1 MKGSFV
7 VQLWNI
13 GQGMAGQLEG
23 FVEKVDTGK
32 QHRFRSELE
41 LIDFLREQ
49 SRRILL
55 SEDETR

>member
-1 MKGSFV
+1 M

-23 FVEKVDTGK
+23 FVEEVDTGK
-32 QHRFRSELE
+32 QYRFRSEFE

-55 SEDETR
+55 RKDEAR

>member
-23 FVEKVDTGK
+23 FVEEVDTGR
-32 QHRFRSELE
+32 QYRFRSEFD
-41 LIDFLREQ
+41 LIDFLRERARL
-49 SRRILL
+49 SLL
-55 SEDETR
+55 RKDETG

>member
-23 FVEKVDTGK
+23 FVEEVDTGK
-32 QHRFRSELE
+32 QHRFRSEFE
-41 LIDFLREQ
+41 LIDFLR
-49 SRRILL
+49 RILL
-55 SEDETR
+55 RKDETR